1 MSFYD
6 VLIIGGG
13 HAGTEAAS
21 ASARMGAKTALV
33 TSNVSTIGQ
42 MSCNPAIGGL
52 GKGHLVREIDAL
64 DGLMA
69 KAIDLSGIHFKILN
83 QSRGPAVQGPRA
95 QADRKLYKKAIFD
108 LVSLSENLNII
119 EGTVEKIN
127 FEGKK
132 IKNIVLANETII
144 SCSSIVLTTGTFLNG
159 LIHIGNESKS
169 AGRLGENSV
178 SGISRSLNKIGLPIK
193 RLKTGTPPR
202 ILSNSIDWNALEC
215 QKGDLTPKPFSFVN
229 NKIKQKQIN
238 CFLTHTNEK
247 TYEIIRKNINL
258 SAVYSGNIESA
269 GPRYC
274 PSIEDKIF
282 RFPDKKSHQIFLEP
296 EGLDDPIVYP
306 NGISTS
312 LPKNVQ
318 EEFLK
323 TIPGLESAVIS
334 QYGYAIEYDHVDPR
348 CLNRTLE
355 INNYEGIFLAGQIN
369 GTTGYEE
376 AAAQGLVAGVN
387 SAIRALG
394 KKPNF
399 ILSRNE
405 AYIGVMIDDLVTK
418 GAPEPYRMF
427 TSRAEYRL
435 LLRCDN
441 ADIRLTDKGIKYG
454 FVCDSRVD
462 LWNNKKLKLNK
473 TIEFLKSLKTDN
485 KTLIKNNIKPP
496 RDSRKRDVINIFS
509 LNQYSLDDFFKIW
522 PQLKNHD
529 KDMLVQIRNDT
540 IYSGYLKRQKNDIE
554 SFVKDESLVIPVNL
568 DYNKVGGLSSEVI
581 EKLNLVKPE
590 TIGQA
595 SRLYGITPTALV
607 TIMRFL
613 KKNAA

>member
-6 VLIIGGG
+6 VVVIGGG

-21 ASARMGAKTALV
+21 ASARMGANTAMV
-33 TSNVSTIGQ
+33 TSSISTIGQ

-95 QADRKLYKKAIFD
+95 QADRKLYKKAVFD
-108 LVSLSENLNII
+108 LVSVSENLTII

-127 FEGKK
+127 FDGKK
-132 IKNIVLANETII
+132 LKNIVLANKTII

-159 LIHIGNESKS
+159 LIHVGNESSS
-169 AGRLGENSV
+169 AGRLGEKSV

-202 ILSNSIDWNALEC
+202 ILSNSINWSILEC
-215 QKGDLTPKPFSFVN
+215 QKGDLRPKPFSYVN
-229 NKIKQKQIN
+229 SKISQRQIN

-247 TYEIIRKNINL
+247 KFETIKKNINL
-258 SAVYSGNIESA
+258 SAVYSGKIESS

-282 RFPDKKSHQIFLEP
+282 RFPEKKSHQIFLEP
-296 EGLDDPIVYP
+296 EGLNDPLVYP

-318 EEFLK
+318 GEFLK
-323 TIPGLESAVIS
+323 TIPGLENAVIS

-355 INNYEGIFLAGQIN
+355 INNFKGIFLAGQIN

-387 SAIRALG
+387 SAIRAQG

-441 ADIRLTDKGIKYG
+441 ADIRLTDIGVNYG
-454 FVCDSRVD
+454 FVSNSRAN
-462 LWNNKKLKLNK
+462 LWKEKKLKLHE
-473 TIEFLKSLKTDN
+473 TLESLKSLKTDT
-485 KTLIKNNIKPP
+485 KTLIDNNIKPP
-496 RDSRKRDVINIFS
+496 RDSRKRDVINIFA
-509 LNQYSLDDFFKIW
+509 LNQYTIEDFFKIW
-522 PQLKNHD
+522 PQLKNYD
-529 KDMLVQIRNDT
+529 KDMLDQIRNDT
-540 IYSGYLKRQKNDIE
+540 IYSGYLKRQKHDID
-554 SFVKDESLVIPVNL
+554 SFVKDERLVIPINI

-581 EKLNLVKPE
+581 EKLNLIKPE

-607 TIMRFL
+607 TIMRYL
-613 KKNAA
+613 KKHAA

>member
-144 SCSSIVLTTGTFLNG
+144 SCNSIVLTTGTFLNG

-454 FVCDSRVD
+454 LVCDSRVD